1 MGGEYLIMDDLNK
14 EKEVAIKISH
24 LNKSYSHRQV
34 LFDID
39 LEINKGELFGFIGK
53 NGVGK
58 STTIEC
64 LIGAKTFDSGDIFL
78 NGIDC
83 KKYPLDVKKIIG
95 YVASEPVCYEDM
107 KGSDFLEFIASI
119 YKVNAQTYISNL
131 NFLLDKLEFDEK
143 DLYRRIAEY
152 SHGMKQKICLMASL
166 IHNPKIWILD
176 EPTVG
181 LDPMTSNELSILMK
195 DYVKHG
201 NTIFIAS
208 HNIDLVSKLCDRVAI
223 IKDGKIVNI
232 FDLKNNPILRNK
244 IGPYFLN
251 LYKKDEKL

>member
-1 MGGEYLIMDDLNK
+1 MNTLDKKDIP
-14 EKEVAIKISH
+14 AIKISN
-24 LNKSYSHRQV
+24 LNKSYNHRQF
-34 LFDID
+34 LFNIN
-39 LEINKGELFGFIGK
+39 LEIYKGEIFGFIGK

-64 LIGAKTFDSGDIFL
+64 LIGAKTYEEGDILL
-78 NGIDC
+78 NGIDS
-83 KKYPLDVKKIIG
+83 KKYPLEIKKIIG
-95 YVASEPVCYEDM
+95 YVASEPICYEDM
-107 KGSDFLEFIASI
+107 KGAEFLEFIASI
-119 YKVNAQTYISNL
+119 YKVNAQIYVSNL

-143 DLYRRIAEY
+143 DLYRKIAEY

-181 LDPMTSNELSILMK
+181 LDPMTSNELSALMK

-223 IKDGKIVNI
+223 IKDGRIINI

-244 IGPYFLN
+244 IGPYFLS
-251 LYKKDEKL
+251 LYKKEEK

>member
-1 MGGEYLIMDDLNK
+1 M
-14 EKEVAIKISH
+14 
-24 LNKSYSHRQV
+24 
-34 LFDID
+34 
-39 LEINKGELFGFIGK
+39 
-53 NGVGK
+53 
-58 STTIEC
+58 T
-64 LIGAKTFDSGDIFL
+64 GAEF
-78 NGIDC
+78 
-83 KKYPLDVKKIIG
+83 V
-95 YVASEPVCYEDM
+95 
-107 KGSDFLEFIASI
+107 EFIASI
-119 YKVNAQTYISNL
+119 YKVNAQVYGSNL
-131 NFLLDKLEFDEK
+131 NFLLDKLEFDEQ
-143 DLYRRIAEY
+143 DLYRKIAEY

-223 IKDGKIVNI
+223 IKDGRIINI

-244 IGPYFLN
+244 IGPYFLS
-251 LYKKDEKL
+251 LYKKEVK